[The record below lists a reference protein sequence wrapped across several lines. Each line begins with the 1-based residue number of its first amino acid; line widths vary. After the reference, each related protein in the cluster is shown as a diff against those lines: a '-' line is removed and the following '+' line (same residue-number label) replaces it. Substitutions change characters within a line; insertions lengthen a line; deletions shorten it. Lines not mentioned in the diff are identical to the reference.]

1 MFAFRQILRYTLPR
15 MTLDIYIL
23 SGLILLFGLLVFWV
37 VRLEIKLSRLLVG
50 KSKNLDESLELLRNK
65 ISVLEKFGANT
76 ESHLKFLDKK
86 ASHAISGVE
95 TIRFNPYKGVG
106 VGGNQSFATALVNE
120 NGDGVVISTL
130 YSRENTSIFS
140 KPIKKTASIYEMTVE
155 EKEALDKAHES
166 AKNVK

>member
-1 MFAFRQILRYTLPR
+1 
-15 MTLDIYIL
+15 MTIDIYIL
-23 SGLILLFGLLVFWV
+23 LGLVLLFSLLVFWI
-37 VRLEIKLSRLLVG
+37 VRLEVKLSKLLFG
-50 KSKNLDESLELLRNK
+50 KSKSLDESFG
-65 ISVLEKFGANT
+65 ILEKKLSSLEEFKDNT
-76 ESHLKFLDKK
+76 ELHLKHLDKK

-140 KPIKKTASIYEMTVE
+140 KPIKKSASTYEMTAE
-155 EKEALDKAHES
+155 EKEALDKAHEFTQ
-166 AKNVK
+166 KIK